1 MVVRS
6 NNTLCVCTP
15 CWAYAVLNGIEP
27 SSAALA
33 LPESAL
39 PRRRVVLTS
48 RCGNY
53 LLALVQQCR
62 CPISFLYLCVQ
73 FPILLSEI
81 VRLPLNCCDTDSANE
96 LYFRARHTS
105 LRR

>member
-1 MVVRS
+1 MVVHG
-6 NNTLCVCTP
+6 NNTPCFCAL
-15 CWAYAVLNGIEP
+15 CWAYAVRDGIEP

-53 LLALVQQCR
+53 LLVLVQQR
-62 CPISFLYLCVQ
+62 RRPIRFLNLGIEFPVLLC
-73 FPILLSEI
+73 EI
-81 VRLPLNCCDTDSANE
+81 VSLPLNRCNIDCTDE
-96 LYFRARHTS
+96 LYF
-105 LRR
+105 